1 MSCGRQHACDSNTH
15 VVDLATEREG
25 RKMVELR
32 IPPPEARRVAAQLRH
47 AALQLQ
53 TIQGDLEQTL
63 GNLRGRWRGD
73 AEVAYAAGFAKR
85 VKRLDD
91 RQMLLR
97 NIARALEKIA
107 EAGEQA
113 DQSGKAVAPN

>member
-1 MSCGRQHACDSNTH
+1 ME
-15 VVDLATEREG
+15 V
-25 RKMVELR
+25 R

-47 AALQLQ
+47 AAMELAM
-53 TIQGDLEQTL
+53 IQDDLEQTL
-63 GNLRGRWRGD
+63 ASLRGRWRGD

-85 VKRLDD
+85 VRRLDD
-91 RQMLLR
+91 RVMLLR

-113 DQSGKAVAPN
+113 DQAGKAVAPD